1 MSAHRL
7 ALMLQVVVMVFVS
20 TLAWVGASAFAAAPE
35 APGPVTVAVPVGATK
50 VSVEGVL
57 SPGGEGHPG
66 TYEFLFNKAS
76 SGECRDG
83 SHAPASPAM
92 ALGFEHEEVIEGL
105 AGLEPHTEYMVCLA
119 ERNQKGEETVGPSAT
134 FTTALALEAPV
145 AVAPVSATVTATSA
159 TLRGMLN
166 PDGPGEAGSYEFL
179 YRASGSECQ
188 GWGASGGAALGGKG
202 EAVSAEVGG
211 LSPNTLYAACL
222 LARNEA
228 GETVLS
234 APVTFTTLS
243 GKPGVSGESFS
254 NVGST
259 GATVSAQVETGGL
272 ETTYTVQYGTTNAFG
287 SEISAE
293 KLAAGTSSVTAQ
305 LSGLQPNTEYHFR
318 VVLANTEGSEAG
330 LGSTTFRTLPT
341 GIQGLPDGRVYEM
354 VTPVEKEDAE
364 VYIPD
369 AALIGEQEDEGL
381 STPGLS
387 EPAADGDA
395 VVYQGDPTHDGRGES
410 SGNALGSAYLAR
422 RSADDGWSQMSIQ
435 PAGRRYTEYKGF
447 SSDLSI
453 GVIEAPTEN
462 LELEEPQ
469 LPGGKAPTG
478 THEEGH
484 IEYYD
489 LYRHF
494 LTEDSYQPLFT
505 AIPNRTPR
513 ELSGVYHDNDGSGHE
528 NKEHIPA
535 PVYAGASTSMS
546 QLLFGVN
553 DDALVGGSGPLETEL
568 AEDVKQEITNEQ
580 SNDYL
585 YDWSAGRPYLVDVLP
600 DGKVA
605 PDSVFGAPTF
615 AAFTRAAGNPPD
627 FSHVISAD
635 GSRVFWS
642 ELEGEISHGSSGLEG
657 VQIPK
662 ALYVRENATA
672 PQSPLN
678 AQNEC
683 MAPADACTIQI
694 DKEVGGGGR
703 FWTASSDGS
712 KAFFTAPNDGNDLY
726 EYEVNPTVGQ
736 SGVLRDLTPGVE
748 VQGVIGASED
758 GTYVYYVNGSNE
770 LYMLHEDDG
779 GWEAPTQITTLSSE
793 DGDEVRPI
801 SRATV
806 NFATYGGGHAG
817 DWVPDIGL
825 RTAEVSSDGQG
836 LVFMSNQSLPVQGF
850 PHGYQ
855 NDGQQEVYVYNA
867 QANSLS
873 CASCDPSGEPP
884 QLNFENERGEGAAAF
899 IPVSWS
905 DNYIPTLISEDG
917 DRVFFESFM
926 PLVSRDTNGKLD
938 VYEWEREGAGSCA
951 RGQGAEDGCVY
962 LLSGGTGSEPSWLLG
977 SSANGSDVFI
987 ISRTDLTSD
996 AGDELYKL
1004 FDTRVDGVEPLSP
1017 PACSGTGCQ
1026 GVPGAPPTFA
1036 TPSSV
1041 TFEGV
1046 GNFPTPTPGGSTVKA
1061 KAKKPLTRAQMLN
1074 KTLKT
1079 CKGKPKKVRAV
1090 CESRARR
1097 RYASKM
1103 HAKKSSSSKGRGS
1116 K

>member
-1 MSAHRL
+1 MSARRL
-7 ALMLQVVVMVFVS
+7 ALVLPIAVIVLVGVLVWGSVLVF
-20 TLAWVGASAFAAAPE
+20 AAPE
-35 APGPVTVAVPVGATK
+35 APGPVTVEMPVGAVK
-50 VSVEGVL
+50 ASVKGVL

-66 TYEFLFNKAS
+66 TYQFLFNKAT
-76 SGECRDG
+76 SGQCDGG
-83 SHAPASPAM
+83 SHAPESPGI
-92 ALGFEHEEVIEGL
+92 ALGLEHEEVVESLI
-105 AGLEPHTEYMVCLA
+105 GLEPHTEYMACLS
-119 ERNQKGEETVGPSAT
+119 ERNQKGEETVGPATT
-134 FTTALALEAPV
+134 FTTALALEEPV
-145 AVAPVSATVTATSA
+145 AMVPLSATITSTSA
-159 TLRGMLN
+159 TLRGTLN
-166 PDGPGEAGSYEFL
+166 PGVAGEAGSYEFL

-188 GWGASGGAALGGKG
+188 GWGASGGGALGGKE

-211 LSPNTLYAACL
+211 LSPNTLYSVCL
-222 LARNEA
+222 LARNEV

-243 GKPGVSGESFS
+243 NKPAVTSESFS

-259 GATVSAQVETGGL
+259 DATITAQVETGGL
-272 ETTYTVQYGTTNAFG
+272 ETTYIVQYGTTNAYG
-287 SEISAE
+287 SETSAE
-293 KLAAGTSSVTAQ
+293 KLVVGTGTVTAQ
-305 LSGLQPNTEYHFR
+305 LSGLQPNTEYYFR
-318 VVLANTEGSEAG
+318 VILANADGSKAG
-330 LGSTTFRTLPT
+330 LGDMTFRTLPA

-369 AALIGEQEDEGL
+369 AALGGEQEDEGL
-381 STPGLS
+381 ATPGLS
-387 EPAADGDA
+387 ESAINGNA
-395 VVYQGDPTHDGRGES
+395 VVYQGDPTHNGKGES
-410 SGNALGSAYLAR
+410 SGNALGSAYLAT

-494 LTEDSYQPLFT
+494 LTEDSYQPLFA

-568 AEDVKQEITNEQ
+568 AEDVRQEITNEQ

-615 AAFTRAAGNPPD
+615 AAFTRAGGNPPD

-642 ELEGEISHGSSGLEG
+642 ELEGEISHGSGLLEG

-683 MAPADACTIQI
+683 IAPADACTIQI

-726 EYEVNPTVGQ
+726 EYEVTPTAGQ
-736 SGVLRDLTPGVE
+736 PGVLRDLTPGVE

-825 RTAEVSSDGQG
+825 RTAEVSPDGQG

-905 DNYIPTLISEDG
+905 DSYIPTVISEG
-917 DRVFFESFM
+917 GNRVFFDSFM

-938 VYEWEREGAGSCA
+938 VYEWEREGTGSCGQ
-951 RGQGAEDGCVY
+951 GQGADGGCIY
-962 LLSGGTGSEPSWLLG
+962 LLSGGTGHEPSWLLG
-977 SSANGSDVFI
+977 ASANGSDVFV

-1004 FDTRVDGVEPLSP
+1004 FDARVDGVEPLAP

-1046 GNFPTPTPGGSTVKA
+1046 GNFSAPPSGGSTVKA
-1061 KAKKPLTRAQMLN
+1061 KAQKPQTQAQELKKALKACTGRA
-1074 KTLKT
+1074 KTD
-1079 CKGKPKKVRAV
+1079 RAS
-1090 CESRARR
+1090 CEAKARR
-1097 RYASKM
+1097 RYASKR
-1103 HAKKSSSSKGRGS
+1103 KVKGSSGS
-1116 K
+1116 KRGRK